1 MNLEINVTS
10 PYNPNKVHVIANT
23 IIPLLTNSLD
33 FNISSLNSLF
43 FLHSLHAIIEYILF
57 IFLFQINCLSFI
69 TLILKFM
76 DTNWYVVKVI
86 PGKERS
92 LTEQFNKEI
101 KLGRIDNINRFICP
115 TEKEFVVVKKKKVLR
130 EKVIYSGYLY
140 FESIKK
146 LSQEELKVI
155 STIPNIMGMMG
166 DKMPL
171 LLNSIDVRRIL
182 KDDTLEEHIE
192 SKKLKFLIG
201 ETIIVNDGPFNNFN
215 GTIMEINGDKVNV
228 EIKIFGR
235 NTAVSLSLD
244 QIQKP

>member
-1 MNLEINVTS
+1 
-10 PYNPNKVHVIANT
+10 
-23 IIPLLTNSLD
+23 
-33 FNISSLNSLF
+33 
-43 FLHSLHAIIEYILF
+43 
-57 IFLFQINCLSFI
+57 
-69 TLILKFM
+69 M